1 MQVNRKEE
9 FTVNRENPFYFESY
23 RLDKVIYEDLI
34 DNRVWAFDWKKFYL
48 NITLKQK

>member
-9 FTVNRENPFYFESY
+9 FIVSRETPFYFESY

-34 DNRVWAFDWKKFYL
+34 DNRV
-48 NITLKQK
+48 